1 MGMYQKILVAYD
13 GSGSAK
19 NALKEA
25 SRFAQEEKAT
35 IKLLVVVPSY
45 DGDLDL
51 LAISNVKESVEN
63 QGRMLLDEAVQ
74 IAEAEGLSPLK
85 NLEFGEPYE
94 KIVSVADDENCDLIV
109 MGRKGMS
116 GIERG
121 LVGSVTAR
129 VIGHTKK
136 DVLVIPEGATLSWNK
151 VLLGTDNS
159 PESRSAVERA
169 LEIAK
174 EHNSAVAAVSVVYSA
189 TDIFTMSHQLVNE
202 MKKGVQKQLEKL
214 KFEAKSAGLDLNLM
228 IKEGEPHE
236 GIIEA
241 AQEFGA
247 NVIIMGSHG
256 RTGLKRLLMGSVTEK
271 VLGFAFCPVLVCHK
285 KE

>member
-1 MGMYQKILVAYD
+1 MGMYKKILVAYD

-25 SRFAQEEKAT
+25 SRFAQEEKTT

-45 DGDLDL
+45 EGDLDL

-109 MGRKGMS
+109 MGRKGLS
-116 GIERG
+116 GIERE

-159 PESRSAVERA
+159 PESRPAVERA

-214 KFEAKSAGLDLNLM
+214 KLEAKSAGLDLNLM

>member
-1 MGMYQKILVAYD
+1 MGMYKKILVAYD

-45 DGDLDL
+45 EGDLDL

-116 GIERG
+116 GIERE

-189 TDIFTMSHQLVNE
+189 TDIFTMSHQLVDE

-214 KFEAKSAGLDLNLM
+214 KLEAKSAGLDLNLM